1 MQAGSAT
8 SDGIAHS
15 LNGFVLSYHTLV
27 QFLLQVKQLL
37 ALALQHTAY
46 WNTCPTAHHIG
57 DIVGSHLL
65 LHHSFGSL
73 RLMQFIL
80 NLLDILLQL
89 LQFAIAYFGHSSV
102 VALSLGF
109 LCLKLELLHLLLV
122 LLNLVDQSTFSLP
135 LAAESLLLLLQVG
148 YLLVQSL

>member
-1 MQAGSAT
+1 
-8 SDGIAHS
+8 
-15 LNGFVLSYHTLV
+15 
-27 QFLLQVKQLL
+27 
-37 ALALQHTAY
+37 
-46 WNTCPTAHHIG
+46 
-57 DIVGSHLL
+57 
-65 LHHSFGSL
+65 
-73 RLMQFIL
+73 MQFIL

-109 LCLKLELLHLLLV
+109 LCLKLELLHLLLI

>member
-1 MQAGSAT
+1 
-8 SDGIAHS
+8 
-15 LNGFVLSYHTLV
+15 
-27 QFLLQVKQLL
+27 
-37 ALALQHTAY
+37 
-46 WNTCPTAHHIG
+46 
-57 DIVGSHLL
+57 
-65 LHHSFGSL
+65 
-73 RLMQFIL
+73 MQFIL

-89 LQFAIAYFGHSSV
+89 LQFAIAYFGHASV

-122 LLNLVDQSTFSLP
+122 LLNLVDPSAFSLP

>member
-1 MQAGSAT
+1 
-8 SDGIAHS
+8 
-15 LNGFVLSYHTLV
+15 
-27 QFLLQVKQLL
+27 
-37 ALALQHTAY
+37 
-46 WNTCPTAHHIG
+46 
-57 DIVGSHLL
+57 
-65 LHHSFGSL
+65 
-73 RLMQFIL
+73 MQFIL